1 MVKKLLQL
9 FIGVV
14 YTQLLKGVQ
23 LEKIQENIRKK
34 EKELNFL
41 TFRMEIDVNDL
52 FQCLVSSP
60 HHQSYL
66 KDLKPS
72 DVQDAD
78 ERGSLSLSAV
88 QSSVDA
94 VH

>member
-1 MVKKLLQL
+1 MV
-9 FIGVV
+9 
-14 YTQLLKGVQ
+14 T
-23 LEKIQENIRKK
+23 
-34 EKELNFL
+34 
-41 TFRMEIDVNDL
+41 DVNNL

-72 DVQDAD
+72 NVQDAN

-88 QSSVDA
+88 QGSVDA